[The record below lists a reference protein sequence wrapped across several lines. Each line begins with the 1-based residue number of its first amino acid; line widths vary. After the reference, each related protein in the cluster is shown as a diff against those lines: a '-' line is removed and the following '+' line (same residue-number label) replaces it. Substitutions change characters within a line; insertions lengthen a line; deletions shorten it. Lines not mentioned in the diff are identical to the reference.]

1 MPLKI
6 FPCPLINPTS
16 KFFNLT
22 QTSLPPQTIDD
33 SHSGKSLT
41 RMDLLRYLLVGL
53 ILFYLSPMSSILLLH
68 QTCSIHEQA
77 IKIVVFLAT
86 DLMDTI
92 EYFVA
97 TLLVYSS
104 PTCPSNGISVFNAIR
119 DAKETIH
126 HDTDRTSLVV
136 TMLLFMIP
144 VVLQRLLSASEQGS
158 SAATLGRALLGDTIA
173 FLVALYALAR
183 LLRSG
188 HVYYER
194 GSFRQTWPDLHPIH
208 RDLLEHGLLWVAHVG
223 RDADQL
229 LLNLRIARLEQG
241 LRDWIGLTR

>member
-1 MPLKI
+1 
-6 FPCPLINPTS
+6 
-16 KFFNLT
+16 
-22 QTSLPPQTIDD
+22 
-33 SHSGKSLT
+33 
-41 RMDLLRYLLVGL
+41 MDLLCYLLVGL

-68 QTCSIHEQA
+68 QTCSVHEQA
-77 IKIVVFLAT
+77 IKIVAFLAT

-126 HDTDRTSLVV
+126 HDTDRTSLVA
-136 TMLLFMIP
+136 TMLLLFMIP
-144 VVLQRLLSASEQGS
+144 VVLQKLLSALEQGS
-158 SAATLGRALLGDTIA
+158 SAAALRRALLGNTIA

-188 HVYYER
+188 HVYYET
-194 GSFRQTWPDLHPIH
+194 GSFRQTWLDLHPIH
-208 RDLLEHGLLWVAHVG
+208 RDLLGHGLRWVAHVG

-229 LLNLRIARLEQG
+229 LLNLRIARLEQE
-241 LRDWIGLTR
+241 LRDWTGLTK